1 MRTRT
6 TLSWC
11 LAAVAVYLACGVLIA
26 QRGAARAKVVAP
38 EAVRTAEQE
47 IDKAAAARGIKLTD
61 AARQALAKEAV
72 HQEATSPAPN
82 TAPVTGA
89 LSDDQL
95 SRLLSPLADA
105 PQGARLDVRDVETR
119 VLDSKTKAIVATLPA
134 DIRDHEKASGKVVPD
149 EVRLKM
155 TEDLTKQSEA
165 LSKSGLAVDA
175 IRQRNEQTLRA
186 IDSTIGTRPYSPQN
200 YQVAMLEIF
209 DTVVP
214 LSILSTPDGASVS
227 VEGNPIGST
236 NIVDKPFK
244 PKTYKFKF
252 RLTGYADADRDYT
265 VAAGLLSDSF
275 TQVLTPVSTP
285 GSSATTG
292 PSREPVDKESRWKLS
307 VGYILGGIIV
317 VLLGVLFWRRR

>member
-1 MRTRT
+1 MR
-6 TLSWC
+6 
-11 LAAVAVYLACGVLIA
+11 
-26 QRGAARAKVVAP
+26 RGRRSRRKP
-38 EAVRTAEQE
+38 S
-47 IDKAAAARGIKLTD
+47 
-61 AARQALAKEAV
+61 
-72 HQEATSPAPN
+72 HQEATSPAPD

-89 LSDDQL
+89 LSDDKL

-105 PQGARLDVRDVETR
+105 PPDKRLDVRDVETR
-119 VLDSKTKAIVATLPA
+119 VLDSKTKQVVATLPA

-186 IDSTIGTRPYSPQN
+186 IDSAIGTRPYSPQS

-209 DTVVP
+209 DTLVP

-236 NIVDKPFK
+236 NIADKPFK

-252 RLTGYADADRDYT
+252 QLTGYADADREYT

-275 TQVLTPVSTP
+275 TQVLTPVSTS
-285 GSSATTG
+285 GSPPTTG
-292 PSREPVDKESRWKLS
+292 PSREPVPEENPLLKFSVSSSNQFCTIVIEVRGCAKSWMNTKCWPSGNTSHPPNAYLLLNRERGGETESS
-307 VGYILGGIIV
+307 VVALMSATINADSSS
-317 VLLGVLFWRRR
+317 VLPGFPK